1 MTDKRT
7 KIEFFDTL
15 LSTRGLYT
23 QEDIIQRFEERF
35 NKPLSKRSF
44 FNYIKALRGQHAPI
58 ETRTE
63 KDDFGT
69 KTYYFYEERFNLSN
83 NALNRYDAAKIKSAI
98 DVLQQFEH
106 LPQMQDLSEV
116 VLKLEQ
122 QMGLQAKTPVPA
134 LFFDH
139 RPNSNGVRWLR
150 TLHNHIVRNDVL
162 KLSYKPFP
170 FDADDQTRW
179 LETGFEIQVHPYFL
193 KETKKSWHLFGL
205 NQNKNKIENY
215 ALDRIQG
222 IEVLPNVF
230 YKPNTQITGQDYFND
245 VFGVTKFEEHLCT
258 SYLIRVSRV
267 LAPHWINRPLHTS
280 QKLVEQTPQYFVFSF
295 DLRWNYEWQNLILSY
310 SAHVEV
316 LEPLAFREMIKDILS
331 EACLAYD

>member
-15 LSTRGLYT
+15 LSTRGRYT
-23 QEDIIQRFEERF
+23 QEDIIKRYEERF
-35 NKPLSKRSF
+35 NKFLSRRSF
-44 FNYIKALRGQHAPI
+44 YIYIKALREQGAPL

-63 KDDFGT
+63 KDDFGS
-69 KTYYFYEERFNLSN
+69 KTYYYYEEKFNLSQ
-83 NALNRYDAAKIKSAI
+83 NALNRYDAAKIKSAL

-122 QMGLQAKTPVPA
+122 QMGLQAKMQAPT

-139 RPNSNGVRWLR
+139 RPLSNGVRWLR
-150 TLHNHIVRNDVL
+150 RLHNHIVQHDVL
-162 KLSYKPFP
+162 KLIYTPFP
-170 FDADDQTRW
+170 YDADDHRRW
-179 LETGFEIQVHPYFL
+179 LDTGFEIQVHPYFL

-215 ALDRIQG
+215 ALDRIEG
-222 IEVLPNVF
+222 IEVLPHVF
-230 YKPNTQITGQDYFND
+230 YKPNTQIKGQDYFD
-245 VFGVTKFEEHLCT
+245 DIVGVTKFDEHPRLA
-258 SYLIRVSRV
+258 YLIKVSRV

-280 QKLVEQTPQYFVFSF
+280 QKLVEETPQYFVFSF

-310 SAHVEV
+310 SAHIEV
-316 LEPLAFREMIKDILS
+316 LEPRRFREMIKNILS
-331 EACLAYD
+331 SACLAYE